1 MEEKSLKMYFDTD
14 EEASACMEEWKPI
27 LGLSDWVIGVRLCR
41 MGELSDDECA
51 GESCAQHVNM
61 CGTISILRKEDLP
74 YDMII
79 KQPHELTLIH
89 ELLHFKFV
97 SMEQSTQTIEGA
109 FYEIKQHQLLDEM
122 AKALFMAK
130 HGLNRSWFTDRG

>member
-14 EEASACMEEWKPI
+14 EEACACMEEWKPI
-27 LGLSDWVIGVRLCR
+27 LGLSDWIIGVRLCR
-41 MGELSDDECA
+41 MDELSDAEFA

-61 CGTISILRKEDLP
+61 CGTIQIRRKEDMP
-74 YDMII
+74 EDSMI

-89 ELLHFKFV
+89 ELMHFKFV
-97 SMEQSTQTIEGA
+97 SMDQSPQTIEGA
-109 FYEIKQHQLLDEM
+109 FYEIKQHQLLEEM

-130 HGLNRSWFTDRG
+130 YGLNRSWFTDRG